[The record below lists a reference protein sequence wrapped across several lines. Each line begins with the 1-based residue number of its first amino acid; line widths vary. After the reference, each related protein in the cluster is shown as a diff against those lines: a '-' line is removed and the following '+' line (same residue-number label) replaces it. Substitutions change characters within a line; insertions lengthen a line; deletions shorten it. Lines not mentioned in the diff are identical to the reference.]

1 MATVVGR
8 IVFTIDRWFTDGMA
22 VYQRGAGRV
31 KYIFGVLGLLMAPF
45 LLPLVA
51 LAALVFIVSA
61 AFSNNTGGSG
71 ND

>member
-1 MATVVGR
+1 
-8 IVFTIDRWFTDGMA
+8 
-22 VYQRGAGRV
+22 V
-31 KYIFGVLGLLMAPF
+31 KYIFGVLGLIMAPF

-51 LAALVFIVSA
+51 LAALVFVVSA